1 MTTDCPINTTT
12 TDCPTNTTTTDCPAS
27 TTTTDC
33 PTVVDARAAQ
43 IILESA
49 IQALVAEYE
58 DRYDVSVQDIRLTHR
73 LAMGHPRRVM
83 RVLATVHL

>member
-1 MTTDCPINTTT
+1 MGVTHEPVPMTIAETT
-12 TDCPTNTTTTDCPAS
+12 AE
-27 TTTTDC
+27 
-33 PTVVDARAAQ
+33 PTVPDARAAQ
-43 IILESA
+43 IKLESA

-58 DRYDVSVQDIRLTHR
+58 DRYDVSVQNIQLTHR